1 MFGEYV
7 LTKRGNF
14 SDLQCELEESPVQT
28 GLVWSISSRTFSG
41 FAQSLM
47 VKNVQE
53 VDQRVTVSLQT
64 LRDSWSG
71 KNFGAV
77 HAPEKIGMFS

>member
-28 GLVWSISSRTFSG
+28 GLVWGISSRTFSG

-64 LRDSWSG
+64 LRDS
-71 KNFGAV
+71 
-77 HAPEKIGMFS
+77 

>member
-1 MFGEYV
+1 M

-28 GLVWSISSRTFSG
+28 GLVWGIFITYRQG

-47 VKNVQE
+47 VKNVKE
-53 VDQRVTVSLQT
+53 VDQTIGSMLFLQGTLRWGHHVLLQDQRVTVSLQT
-64 LRDSWSG
+64 LRDS
-71 KNFGAV
+71 
-77 HAPEKIGMFS
+77 